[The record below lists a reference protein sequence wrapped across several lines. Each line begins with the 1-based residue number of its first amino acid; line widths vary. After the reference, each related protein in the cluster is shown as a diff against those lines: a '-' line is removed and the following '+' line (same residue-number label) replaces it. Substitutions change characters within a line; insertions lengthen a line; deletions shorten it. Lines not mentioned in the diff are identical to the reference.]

1 VFGLSFGEV
10 FVVVLVA
17 IVVVGPRHLP
27 SMMRTAGQW
36 VSKIRRMSTDLRA
49 QSGIDQLMR
58 DEGIDRSLSEI
69 RALSNV
75 NVLDSLERMAVPTVA
90 KAGAPAAVAAGLAAS
105 AAASAAVP
113 QEEPVV
119 ILREREYPLVGCDAY
134 DALPDD
140 AAPYADVGLG
150 AELGSSGKG
159 NDLLPGVVATDDP
172 TSRVVTK
179 EPSAAS

>member
-1 VFGLSFGEV
+1 MSFGEMV
-10 FVVVLVA
+10 VVVLVA

-36 VSKIRRMSTDLRA
+36 VAKIRRMSTDLRA
-49 QSGIDQLMR
+49 QSGIDTLLR
-58 DEGIDRSLSEI
+58 DEGIDRSLQEI

-75 NVLDSLERMAVPTVA
+75 NVLDGLEKLAVPAAAA
-90 KAGAPAAVAAGLAAS
+90 KAGVPSPATAAAAAVT
-105 AAASAAVP
+105 AAVNMP
-113 QEEPVV
+113 PPHGEEPVE

-140 AAPYADVGLG
+140 ASPYGG
-150 AELGSSGKG
+150 AELGATDPMAHHPLGI
-159 NDLLPGVVATDDP
+159 VATDDP

>member
-1 VFGLSFGEV
+1 MFGLSFGEMV
-10 FVVVLVA
+10 VVVLVA

-36 VSKIRRMSTDLRA
+36 VTRIRRMSTDLRA
-49 QSGIDQLMR
+49 QSGIDQLLR
-58 DEGIDRSLSEI
+58 EEGIDRSIQEI

-75 NVLDSLERMAVPTVA
+75 NVLDGLERLAVPTAA
-90 KAGAPAAVAAGLAAS
+90 KAATSSPGTAAATTTATA
-105 AAASAAVP
+105 AAASAP
-113 QEEPVV
+113 LPSEEQVE

-140 AAPYADVGLG
+140 AAPY
-150 AELGSSGKG
+150 G
-159 NDLLPGVVATDDP
+159 NGEPEPLAHHPLGVVATDDP